1 MRLSKKWQSHFF
13 EQDTVRRA
21 QDLSASGGQIPHLRP
36 EKCFLRRTPP
46 RGPSLAPS
54 GQFTLC
60 RRRKQIPIFSRL
72 RARTLRDFFDTLKG
86 DAALPRPPGKLVRV
100 LQVFLVADA
109 LPDHGVGRPKTRGVL
124 GTLLNLTCSGGM
136 NPPCAEVF
144 ASGENARTALARRPI
159 WDGAPVADAKRGTR
173 QSRVPLKSWCVFC
186 KFS

>member
-1 MRLSKKWQSHFF
+1 MADAKRGRGFAASPWKLSKKWQRHFF
-13 EQDTVRRA
+13 EQDAVRRV
-21 QDLSASGGQIPHLRP
+21 QDLSASDGQIPHLRP
-36 EKCFLRRTPP
+36 EKCFLRRT
-46 RGPSLAPS
+46 
-54 GQFTLC
+54 C
-60 RRRKQIPIFSRL
+60 RRRKQIPFFSRL

-159 WDGAPVADAKRGTR
+159 WDGAPVADAKRGTL